1 VSATDMETALMQHP
15 GVSEA
20 VVIGVEVQET
30 SRIKAFVIA
39 AAGAEAGDAL
49 ADELRSW
56 CKERLRRYEYPHL
69 VEFVDDLPRTV
80 TGKVQR
86 FKLRQR
92 EAAR

>member
-1 VSATDMETALMQHP
+1 MQHP
-15 GVSEA
+15 GVREA
-20 VVIGVEVQET
+20 VVIGVEVEQV

-39 AAGAEAGDAL
+39 DGEGDDAL
-49 ADELRSW
+49 ADELRGW

-69 VEFVDDLPRTV
+69 VEFVDDFPRTV

-86 FKLRQR
+86 FKLRRR